1 MWRQPRIAPTAVIA
15 MALFAVS
22 LTLGLTAPSAWAQA
36 APAGVAPEYRLGQ
49 GDVVRIT
56 VYQNPDLTLET
67 RVTEAGVISY
77 PLLGNIRIG
86 GLSVTAAE
94 KLVADGLR
102 GGNFV
107 KQPQVNV
114 VVVQVR
120 GNQANVLG
128 QVNRPG
134 RYPIEA
140 ADMRLTDLLAAAGG
154 TSASGS
160 DVVIVTGTRNGQRF
174 RVEVDLPGLFT
185 ANAKDTDLLI
195 QNGDVVWV
203 ERQPLVYIYGEA
215 QRPGPMR
222 LERGMTLMQALSGGG
237 GLTQRGTEKGIRVHR
252 KAADGSVIVITPPM
266 DARMQDGDVV
276 YVRESLF

>member
-1 MWRQPRIAPTAVIA
+1 MTQSI
-15 MALFAVS
+15 F
-22 LTLGLTAPSAWAQA
+22 
-36 APAGVAPEYRLGQ
+36 RLGQ
-49 GDVVRIT
+49 LLLTALLATLLTLASSAGFAQGKPDYPLGAGDALRVQVF
-56 VYQNPDLTLET
+56 QNPDLTIET
-67 RVTEAGVISY
+67 RVSENGSITY
-77 PLLGNIRIG
+77 PLIGAVDLG
-86 GLSVTAAE
+86 GLSIAAAE
-94 KLVADGLR
+94 KKIAEALQK
-102 GGNFV
+102 GGFIR
-107 KQPQVNV
+107 QPQVNIV
-114 VVVQVR
+114 LVQIR
-120 GNQANVLG
+120 GNLVSVLG

-154 TSASGS
+154 TSAGGS

-222 LERGMTLMQALSGGG
+222 LERGMTLMQALSSGG
-237 GLTQRGTEKGIRVHR
+237 GLTPRGTEKGIRVHR